1 MFESKARLQED
12 VRGLLDALRGLG
24 EGRYAALFDA
34 KDVLMQSPDEGLPP
48 QAGMPFGGD
57 LRRLVQS
64 RAEALFALPAALHA
78 PDVPAQGS
86 QGGGEMP
93 DLFEA
98 WTEDEFFLAFL
109 NGRVGLLVACP
120 DAKRLEGESGKL
132 LGVMADRLLR
142 FNPAWR
148 LDERGRGLFFGSP
161 RLDTV
166 VIERP
171 STAPSVVASGDG
183 PAEADRPARPWHGG
197 RWVHECTQGF
207 EDGPELRVVL
217 VLHFVEPPGQIG
229 VGDDHRAKSDEGP
242 NQQDAHPYGPIRVE
256 DVGGHDRAVLGK
268 GVGQTRREL
277 EPGEVVAFCDH
288 LRLLSAIQPE
298 YELRGK
304 AQPVS
309 AYLFVQAFCRDPI
322 ETSEVRVQDHA
333 FASEQEDRLARQ
345 GVDEGQSFPGAPGS
359 LAATGQESTSKR
371 SRESRCTLSQGDV
384 RRGPRWPG
392 LLLRECM
399 RQRPPSAPT

>member
-78 PDVPAQGS
+78 PDVPAEGS

-171 STAPSVVASGDG
+171 SG
-183 PAEADRPARPWHGG
+183 
-197 RWVHECTQGF
+197 
-207 EDGPELRVVL
+207 
-217 VLHFVEPPGQIG
+217 
-229 VGDDHRAKSDEGP
+229 
-242 NQQDAHPYGPIRVE
+242 
-256 DVGGHDRAVLGK
+256 
-268 GVGQTRREL
+268 
-277 EPGEVVAFCDH
+277 
-288 LRLLSAIQPE
+288 
-298 YELRGK
+298 
-304 AQPVS
+304 
-309 AYLFVQAFCRDPI
+309 
-322 ETSEVRVQDHA
+322 
-333 FASEQEDRLARQ
+333 
-345 GVDEGQSFPGAPGS
+345 
-359 LAATGQESTSKR
+359 TGQ
-371 SRESRCTLSQGDV
+371 
-384 RRGPRWPG
+384 
-392 LLLRECM
+392 
-399 RQRPPSAPT
+399 RQTG